1 MGKVVLVKK
10 ILIIVVLSLI
20 ICSCNKLIN
29 NNGDNI
35 EIIYEPVFRVK
46 KDGVT
51 LYIDIESNIIDG
63 LNKYNI
69 FTDFSEGLA
78 VYKDK
83 TFGYID
89 SKGNVIIENIF
100 DHAEK
105 FCENYAVVAQKV
117 NNKKRFGYIKMNGKY
132 LIKPQYESAF
142 EFHNGIA
149 HVVIENYDYYITT
162 KGEIIHDF
170 MLEEASDF
178 SEGVAIIKKDGRYYI
193 MDTEGELIPCPD
205 AENITSFYDGY
216 ARIDVGKYD
225 TKSGYIN
232 KIGKIIIKPQYVWA
246 AVFSEGFA
254 PVKESNDIQ
263 RDAYYINK
271 KGEKVFD
278 KKFFAADVF
287 SEGLAV
293 VISSIEDG
301 HSNYSVIN
309 TKGEIL
315 FNLPEYVTGAYS
327 YKDGLLKIYE
337 RDYKTET
344 DKVGYVNRDGKV
356 IWKPTD

>member
-10 ILIIVVLSLI
+10 ILIIVVFSLI

-89 SKGNVIIENIF
+89 SKGNVIIENTF

-178 SEGVAIIKKDGRYYI
+178 SEGVAIIKKEGKHFI
-193 MDTEGELIPCPD
+193 MDTEGKLTSCPAADIISPFHGDYALFRQNEKWGFMNKNGEVVIPP
-205 AENITSFYDGY
+205 
-216 ARIDVGKYD
+216 KYL
-225 TKSGYIN
+225 
-232 KIGKIIIKPQYVWA
+232 WA
-246 AVFSEGFA
+246 GSYFEGLF
-254 PVKESNDIQ
+254 PVKDSDERW

-271 KGEKVFD
+271 RGENVFD
-278 KKFFAADVF
+278 RKFYSVHSF

-293 VISSIEDG
+293 VVDKEKNGCSI
-301 HSNYSVIN
+301 YSIIN
-309 TKGEIL
+309 TDGEVL
-315 FNLPEYVTGAYS
+315 FDLPEYVTGTNN